1 MALVFWVCFWAVL
14 LLEDSQRWLPRLFK
28 SLAPTGL
35 TIAGD
40 KGFLF
45 GDKGVVVAV
54 GVFGDKGGLVG
65 VLAKLRLAFDL

>member
-1 MALVFWVCFWAVL
+1 M
-14 LLEDSQRWLPRLFK
+14 PRLFK